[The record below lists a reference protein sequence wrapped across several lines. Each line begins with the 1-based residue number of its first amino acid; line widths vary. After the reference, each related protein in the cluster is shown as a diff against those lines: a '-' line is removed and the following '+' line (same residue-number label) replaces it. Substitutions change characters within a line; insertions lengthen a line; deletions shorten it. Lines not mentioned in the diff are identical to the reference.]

1 MLSVFRWLRLMPHA
15 RVDRDHPQRCAADWI
30 ASLQAGDFSACE
42 ASLAAVSSSARRDCL
57 LDWASLHARS
67 TALAEA
73 WTAACPQSAWAWVLR
88 GRCVLQAGWRI
99 RGYEYAADVSRARL
113 RRFGEH
119 LQQAASVFERALSI
133 EPMRAEAYAGLI
145 SCGMASD
152 VELEQLQHWMQKGL
166 QADPWNFACLDQ
178 FHKATTQKWAG
189 SHEVMLDFVQWI
201 HAGAPRGD
209 AAHLL
214 VAEAYCELAMAELDA
229 VKHRYGRLR
238 QRMEQSA
245 YRAQV
250 VDALYAWLDADAQS
264 LPQRL
269 AMVED
274 SVGRYGL
281 NQFALALY
289 FTGAREQACAVIEAL
304 RGRIQE
310 LPWAWFPFLQ
320 RDARRPG
327 FVHDRIC
334 RDLGLRPAN
343 VCGR

>member
-1 MLSVFRWLRLMPHA
+1 MLGVFRWLRLMPHA

-30 ASLQAGDFSACE
+30 TSLQAGDFTACE
-42 ASLAAVSSSARRDCL
+42 AVLASAPSSAREYL
-57 LDWASLHARS
+57 LHGASLHARS
-67 TALAEA
+67 KVHAEA
-73 WTAACPQSAWAWVLR
+73 WVAACPQSAWAWVVL

-99 RGYEYAADVSRARL
+99 RGYEYAAEVSRARL

-119 LQQAASVFERALSI
+119 VQQATGLFERALSI

-145 SCGMASD
+145 NCGMASD
-152 VELEQLQHWMQKGL
+152 GELEQLQHWLQRGL
-166 QADPWNFACLDQ
+166 DADPWNFACLYH
-178 FHKATTQKWAG
+178 FHKATTHKWGG

-214 VAEAYCELAMAELDA
+214 VAEACCELAMAELDA

-245 YRAQV
+245 YRTQV

-269 AMVED
+269 AMVEE
-274 SVGRYGL
+274 SIGRYGL

-304 RGRIQE
+304 GGRIQE

-334 RDLGLRPAN
+334 RSLGLRPAK
-343 VCGR
+343 VCRR